1 MAGASGAEWASLAG
15 FDVAA
20 AYGAGRTVTAI
31 VGAATVWL
39 AYRLGREVGTERV
52 GLFAAALLALFPLH
66 VRESHFMTP
75 DVPLTALTTL
85 AVYLAVRGEHLQPWW
100 AGLAAGLA
108 AAARYSGG
116 LVLAAVLMGLLI
128 RRDPLPHRLRACGIA
143 IAAAML
149 AFLITTPYAVL
160 DLPTFL
166 NTFAAH
172 ASTLSRGRQETSGI
186 WLAYALEFADAGRL
200 WLPFAVAGL
209 LMVLYGFTRRAGRVR
224 WTPVLTFIVLF
235 GAMLITHGPAS
246 GRDALPLTPMLCLL
260 AAVGLDGLC
269 RAIGSVPALR
279 APALRNAV
287 PFAVVLVLA
296 VPFVLGVVTWQ
307 RQFVRRDTRQVATDW
322 LKASL
327 PRGTRIAVESGGPTH
342 LQQAGF
348 DERDVDRLVDHPYE
362 WYEQQRIEYVVVSSE
377 SAWSSGYAN
386 LGVKVV
392 DIPSL
397 PQRPGPGIRVIRL
410 GAKF

>member
-1 MAGASGAEWASLAG
+1 MLAALGLRLWSLDTGLPHAVDPEESSLVNRALRILNTGDWNPRVFDYPTLVLYLQAVVVLIRFMAGASGAEWASLAG

-143 IAAAML
+143 IAAGDARV
-149 AFLITTPYAVL
+149 PDHHAVRRPRSP
-160 DLPTFL
+160 DVPEHVCG
-166 NTFAAH
+166 ACGEA
-172 ASTLSRGRQETSGI
+172 LSRPSGDI
-186 WLAYALEFADAGRL
+186 RNLARL
-200 WLPFAVAGL
+200 
-209 LMVLYGFTRRAGRVR
+209 RV
-224 WTPVLTFIVLF
+224 
-235 GAMLITHGPAS
+235 
-246 GRDALPLTPMLCLL
+246 
-260 AAVGLDGLC
+260 
-269 RAIGSVPALR
+269 
-279 APALRNAV
+279 
-287 PFAVVLVLA
+287 
-296 VPFVLGVVTWQ
+296 
-307 RQFVRRDTRQVATDW
+307 
-322 LKASL
+322 
-327 PRGTRIAVESGGPTH
+327 
-342 LQQAGF
+342 
-348 DERDVDRLVDHPYE
+348 
-362 WYEQQRIEYVVVSSE
+362 
-377 SAWSSGYAN
+377 
-386 LGVKVV
+386 
-392 DIPSL
+392 
-397 PQRPGPGIRVIRL
+397 GIR
-410 GAKF
+410 